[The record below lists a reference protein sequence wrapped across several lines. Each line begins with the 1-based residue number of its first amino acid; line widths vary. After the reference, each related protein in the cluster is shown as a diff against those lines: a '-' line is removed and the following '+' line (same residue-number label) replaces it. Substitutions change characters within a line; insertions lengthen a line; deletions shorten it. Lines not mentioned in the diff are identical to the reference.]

1 MWDYDDEEDNY
12 DFDEE
17 STDNWIVK
25 VNSKEYSTWET
36 KPEAIEDIVDYILLL
51 CDDGLNIS
59 TASTKIASIEEKLES
74 NEDLI
79 TYLCEVNEDTF
90 HKIIS
95 DILKF
100 MKINNYTIKLV
111 NVSGEERD
119 FEEL

>member
-1 MWDYDDEEDNY
+1 MWDYDEEDNY
-12 DFDEE
+12 GFDEE

-25 VNSKEYSTWET
+25 VNGAEISSWE
-36 KPEAIEDIVDYILLL
+36 KKIEAIEDIVDYILLL
-51 CDDGLNIS
+51 CDDELNIS

-90 HKIIS
+90 HKIIN

-100 MKINNYTIKLV
+100 LKIKNYTIKLV